1 MDAREPAA
9 GDDGVRTVSGDLIEP
24 PAASAGGRVPPRG
37 TVGDGSVRVT
47 DWSWDGSVRSGRLGL
62 WLGAGLVGIGA
73 FLVLRELFPALDVLV
88 DAAALVGGL
97 AALAGWWRERARSWL
112 LYAGA
117 VLVPLGLAGLMS
129 AAGLIGGSGWGTL
142 LMGGAFLAIAALR
155 RTSGGRWGWQLVLG
169 GILAIAGG
177 VTVAGSYLPG
187 MPSFGELLLAG
198 LLLLVGGWVLL
209 GALRR

>member
-1 MDAREPAA
+1 MDPREPAA
-9 GDDGVRTVSGDLIEP
+9 DDDGVRTVSGDLIEP
-24 PAASAGGRVPPRG
+24 PASTPAGGAPRRG
-37 TVGDGSVRVT
+37 RVGDGSIRVT
-47 DWSWDGSVRSGRLGL
+47 DWSWNGSVRTGRLGL

-73 FLVLRELFPALDVLV
+73 FLVLRELLPGLDVLV

-97 AALAGWWRERARSWL
+97 AALVGWWRERTRSWL
-112 LYAGA
+112 LYVGA

-155 RTSGGRWGWQLVLG
+155 RTGGGRWGWQLVVG
-169 GILAIAGG
+169 AVLALAGG

-187 MPSFGELLLAG
+187 LPSFGELLLAG
-198 LLLLVGGWVLL
+198 LLLLAGGWVLL